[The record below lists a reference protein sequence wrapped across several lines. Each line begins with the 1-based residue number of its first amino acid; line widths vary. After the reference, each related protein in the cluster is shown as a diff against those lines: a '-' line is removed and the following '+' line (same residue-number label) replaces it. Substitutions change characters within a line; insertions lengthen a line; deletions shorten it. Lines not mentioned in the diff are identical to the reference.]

1 MKFNHHDF
9 RHASEILSHRAEWLE
24 LKDKIASIEMSD
36 VLAAQEYEASR
47 RKKAPA
53 GAQTAVNRVFDD
65 ALTSVDWTPQPRL
78 FAESQEGED
87 LRRWKMDFI
96 KSKIGVEVSFNHA
109 EAIAWTFVR
118 LNLAGESTLIK
129 TESIVDVGVAIFATK
144 EFKRWGRMDS
154 AVGTFEQAKSWL
166 EMMKP
171 VLPIPILL
179 LGLDPGWPDVQVFR
193 GTSSN

>member
-1 MKFNHHDF
+1 MGP
-9 RHASEILSHRAEWLE
+9 RARPLR
-24 LKDKIASIEMSD
+24 LLQLFGGM
-36 VLAAQEYEASR
+36 V
-47 RKKAPA
+47 A
-53 GAQTAVNRVFDD
+53 GMEVTK
-65 ALTSVDWTPQPRL
+65 
-78 FAESQEGED
+78 
-87 LRRWKMDFI
+87 LRRAFRPVPHSDRRGRPRRLHLGCGACYIPGFCQIDLTPREHIDHVGRIERLDFI